1 MNESTIENLL
11 IEFLQAQGYSYQHGS
26 ETSPQATPQLR
37 SSRDEVLLAPLL
49 KAQLKRINPTAS
61 DSALQEV
68 YQKLTHLE
76 GSDLISRNEQFHYRL
91 RDGIKVESF
100 SNGETINEQIFLVD
114 MHHIENN
121 DFRVIN
127 QFTIKENN
135 QEKRCDVVIFVN
147 GLPLVL
153 CELKNPLDEKADLQ
167 RAYTQIH
174 NYQTAIPSLF
184 HYNGLC
190 VISDGMLARVST
202 FSAPFSRYLAWKSG
216 ASPLTPLLKEKGIL
230 SEKQG
235 INLADPALYPLLLEK
250 AKEMRNHPTWAEQIL
265 WEALRNNQVWVK
277 FRQQHIIDRFIVDFC
292 CLSASLII
300 EIDGSVHDDQVEAD
314 LERTEIL
321 ESYWYKVIRFTN
333 DEVINSLD
341 KVIQKI
347 KSEISSPFRGLGG
360 SRYSELE
367 TLATHMLAPSVLLDL
382 ILNYTVFETQEQK
395 DQKTWQ
401 IFTVKLKKTAAYHQ
415 YYAVQKAIH
424 ATLQAVNGDH
434 KIGVVRHTQGS
445 GKSLSMVFYAGKL
458 ITHPALKNPT
468 LLVITDRNDLDDQLF
483 QTFSQSRSLLRQSP
497 QQAESREHLKE
508 LLKVAGGGVIFSTI
522 QKFSPEEGNVFET
535 LSERENIIVIA
546 DEAHR
551 SQYGFKA
558 KAVQKDQKS
567 DLRYGNAKYL
577 RDALPNASF
586 IGFTGTPIEKA
597 DKSTRGVF
605 GDEIDIYDIR
615 QAVEDGATVPISYES
630 RLIKLW
636 VDQQVLEQIDQEI
649 ENFDW
654 VSPSDKDAI
663 KSRLAQVE
671 ALVWNPKRLELL
683 AQDFVAHFEQRQA
696 VFEGKVMFV
705 AMSRGVLVRLYD
717 QIVALRPDWAQ
728 QGKIKVIMTASSDD
742 PEEFQ
747 PHFTTSQQ
755 RKDLAIAFKN
765 PKDPF
770 QIALVCDMWLTG
782 FDAPCLHTLYLD
794 KKMQGAALMQAI
806 ARVNRVYKDKPWGL
820 IVDYIGIA
828 QDLRDAMAVYTQSGG
843 TGLAVHQK
851 QENIKEF
858 LSKYEVVE
866 QMFHGSDWK
875 DYFLVSSEQEKFRIL
890 SWSCDRILQSE
901 DLKQRFLKEFTQLNK
916 LFTLAMP
923 SPEAERLRDE
933 LAFFQAIKVSLIKI
947 SRSRGENIA
956 LETTIRQ
963 ILDWAVAHGE
973 VVDIFQ
979 SVGMNKPQ
987 VDLLSDDFLLEV
999 KNMKYKNLALELLK
1013 RILNDEISMR
1023 QTTNLAQAKKFSE
1036 MMTGV
1041 FKKYTNAQIDTA
1053 QVLQELCDIAE
1064 HLRLEDNSAK
1074 QLGLTPE
1081 EFAFYTVLSQ
1091 NQSTQFLQDEKMKEL
1106 IHAIVTRVR
1115 KSATWLW
1122 LKKSDIQAELRL
1134 QVKKILMQYGYP
1146 PDLARMEADKVLEQ
1160 SELLAEQIALNS

>member
-11 IEFLQAQGYSYQHGS
+11 IELLQAQGYTYQHGS

-37 SSRDEVLLAPLL
+37 SSRDEVLLAPIL
-49 KAQLKRINPTAS
+49 KAQLKHINPTAS

-114 MHHIENN
+114 MHNIEHN

-202 FSAPFSRYLAWKSG
+202 FPAPFSRYLAWKSG
-216 ASPLTPLLKEKGIL
+216 
-230 SEKQG
+230 
-235 INLADPALYPLLLEK
+235 
-250 AKEMRNHPTWAEQIL
+250 
-265 WEALRNNQVWVK
+265 
-277 FRQQHIIDRFIVDFC
+277 VDKDSNSF
-292 CLSASLII
+292 
-300 EIDGSVHDDQVEAD
+300 EI
-314 LERTEIL
+314 
-321 ESYWYKVIRFTN
+321 
-333 DEVINSLD
+333 
-341 KVIQKI
+341 
-347 KSEISSPFRGLGG
+347 
-360 SRYSELE
+360 E

-415 YYAVQKAIH
+415 YYAVKKAVH

-445 GKSLSMVFYAGKL
+445 GKSLSMIFYAGKL
-458 ITHPALKNPT
+458 ITHPTLKNPT

-615 QAVEDGATVPISYES
+615 QAVEDGATVPISYEG

-649 ENFDW
+649 EDFDW

-728 QGKIKVIMTASSDD
+728 QGKIKVVMTASSDD

-866 QMFHGSDWK
+866 QMFHGSAWK

-923 SPEAERLRDE
+923 SPEAEEHRDE

-979 SVGMNKPQ
+979 SVGINKPQ

-1013 RILNDEISMR
+1013 RVLNDEISMR

-1041 FKKYTNAQIDTA
+1041 FKRYTNAQIDTA

-1091 NQSTQFLQDEKMKEL
+1091 NQSTQFLQDEKMREL

-1122 LKKSDIQAELRL
+1122 LKKTNIQAELRL
-1134 QVKKILMQYGYP
+1134 QVKKLLMQYGYP
-1146 PDLARMEADKVLEQ
+1146 PDLAKMEADKVLEQ
-1160 SELLAEQIALNS
+1160 SELLAEQLAK

>member
-1 MNESTIENLL
+1 MSQSDGGDIFLFSQIVTRAASLLRGKKSTEKSSSLLGEVSQSDGGGISLFSQRVTCAAPFLRGLEVKNLHTTILLIPPLQMNESTIENLL
-11 IEFLQAQGYSYQHGS
+11 IELLQAQGYTYQHGS

-37 SSRDEVLLAPLL
+37 SSRDEVLLAPIL
-49 KAQLKRINPTAS
+49 KAQLKLINPTAS

-100 SNGETINEQIFLVD
+100 SNGEMINEQIFLVD
-114 MHHIENN
+114 TQHIENN

-147 GLPLVL
+147 GLLLVL

-202 FSAPFSRYLAWKSG
+202 FPAPFSRYLAWKSG
-216 ASPLTPLLKEKGIL
+216 ADKDSN
-230 SEKQG
+230 S
-235 INLADPALYPLLLEK
+235 
-250 AKEMRNHPTWAEQIL
+250 
-265 WEALRNNQVWVK
+265 
-277 FRQQHIIDRFIVDFC
+277 F
-292 CLSASLII
+292 
-300 EIDGSVHDDQVEAD
+300 EI
-314 LERTEIL
+314 
-321 ESYWYKVIRFTN
+321 
-333 DEVINSLD
+333 
-341 KVIQKI
+341 
-347 KSEISSPFRGLGG
+347 
-360 SRYSELE
+360 E

-415 YYAVQKAIH
+415 YYAVQKAVH

-458 ITHPALKNPT
+458 ITHPTLKNPT

-586 IGFTGTPIEKA
+586 IGFTGTPIEKT

-615 QAVEDGATVPISYES
+615 QAVEDGATVPISYEG

-717 QIVALRPDWAQ
+717 QIVALRPDWEQ

-782 FDAPCLHTLYLD
+782 FDVPCLHTLYLD

-828 QDLRDAMAVYTQSGG
+828 RDLRDAMAVYTQSGG

-851 QENIKEF
+851 QENIQEF

-916 LFTLAMP
+916 LFTLAIP
-923 SPEAERLRDE
+923 SPEAEEHRDE

-979 SVGMNKPQ
+979 SVGINKPQ

-1036 MMTGV
+1036 MMAGV
-1041 FKKYTNAQIDTA
+1041 FKRYTNAQIDTA

-1160 SELLAEQIALNS
+1160 SELLAEQLAK

>member
-1 MNESTIENLL
+1 MNESTIEKLL
-11 IEFLQAQGYSYQHGS
+11 IELLQAQGYSYQHGS

-37 SSRDEVLLAPLL
+37 SSRDEVLLAPIL
-49 KAQLKRINPTAS
+49 KAQLKLINPTAS

-114 MHHIENN
+114 TQHLENN

-202 FSAPFSRYLAWKSG
+202 FPAPFSRYLAWKSG
-216 ASPLTPLLKEKGIL
+216 ADKDST
-230 SEKQG
+230 S
-235 INLADPALYPLLLEK
+235 
-250 AKEMRNHPTWAEQIL
+250 
-265 WEALRNNQVWVK
+265 
-277 FRQQHIIDRFIVDFC
+277 F
-292 CLSASLII
+292 
-300 EIDGSVHDDQVEAD
+300 EI
-314 LERTEIL
+314 
-321 ESYWYKVIRFTN
+321 
-333 DEVINSLD
+333 
-341 KVIQKI
+341 
-347 KSEISSPFRGLGG
+347 
-360 SRYSELE
+360 E

-415 YYAVQKAIH
+415 YYAVQKAVH

-458 ITHPALKNPT
+458 ITHPTLKNPT

-615 QAVEDGATVPISYES
+615 QAVEDGATVPISYEG

-636 VDQQVLEQIDQEI
+636 VDQQVLEQIDQVI
-649 ENFDW
+649 EDFDW

-683 AQDFVAHFEQRQA
+683 AQDFIDHFEQRQA

-705 AMSRGVLVRLYD
+705 AMSRGVLIRLYD

-728 QGKIKVIMTASSDD
+728 QGKIKVVMTASSDD

-923 SPEAERLRDE
+923 SPEAEEHRDE

-1013 RILNDEISMR
+1013 RILNDEILMR

-1041 FKKYTNAQIDTA
+1041 FKRYTNAQIDTA
-1053 QVLQELCDIAE
+1053 QVLQELCDIAKN
-1064 HLRLEDNSAK
+1064 LRLEDNSAK

-1122 LKKSDIQAELRL
+1122 LKKINIQAELRL

-1146 PDLARMEADKVLEQ
+1146 PDLAKMEADKVLEQ
-1160 SELLAEQIALNS
+1160 SELLAEQMAKQ

>member
-11 IEFLQAQGYSYQHGS
+11 IELLQAQGYTYQHGS

-37 SSRDEVLLAPLL
+37 SSRDEVLLAPIL
-49 KAQLKRINPTAS
+49 KAQLKLINPTAS

-114 MHHIENN
+114 TQHLEHN

-202 FSAPFSRYLAWKSG
+202 FPAPFSRYLAWKSG
-216 ASPLTPLLKEKGIL
+216 ADKDSN
-230 SEKQG
+230 S
-235 INLADPALYPLLLEK
+235 
-250 AKEMRNHPTWAEQIL
+250 
-265 WEALRNNQVWVK
+265 
-277 FRQQHIIDRFIVDFC
+277 F
-292 CLSASLII
+292 
-300 EIDGSVHDDQVEAD
+300 EI
-314 LERTEIL
+314 
-321 ESYWYKVIRFTN
+321 
-333 DEVINSLD
+333 
-341 KVIQKI
+341 
-347 KSEISSPFRGLGG
+347 
-360 SRYSELE
+360 E
-367 TLATHMLAPSVLLDL
+367 TLATHMLTPSVLLDM

-415 YYAVQKAIH
+415 YYAVQKAVH

-458 ITHPALKNPT
+458 ITHPTLKNPT

-615 QAVEDGATVPISYES
+615 QAVEDGATVPISYEG
-630 RLIKLW
+630 RLIKLG

-654 VSPSDKDAI
+654 VSSSDKDAI
-663 KSRLAQVE
+663 KSRLAHIE

-717 QIVALRPDWAQ
+717 HIVALRPDWAQ
-728 QGKIKVIMTASSDD
+728 QGKIKVVMTTSSDD

-851 QENIKEF
+851 QENIQEF
-858 LSKYEVVE
+858 LTKYEVVE
-866 QMFHGSDWK
+866 QMFYGSDWK
-875 DYFLVSSEQEKFRIL
+875 DYFLVSSEQEKFGIL

-923 SPEAERLRDE
+923 SPEAEECRDE

-947 SRSRGENIA
+947 SRSRGENIT

-1041 FKKYTNAQIDTA
+1041 FKRYTNAQIDTA

-1160 SELLAEQIALNS
+1160 SELLAEQLAK

>member
-11 IEFLQAQGYSYQHGS
+11 IELLQAQGYTYQHGS

-37 SSRDEVLLAPLL
+37 SSRDEVLLAPIL
-49 KAQLKRINPTAS
+49 KTQLKLINSTAS

-114 MHHIENN
+114 TQHLENN

-202 FSAPFSRYLAWKSG
+202 FPAPFSRYLAWKSG
-216 ASPLTPLLKEKGIL
+216 ADKDST
-230 SEKQG
+230 S
-235 INLADPALYPLLLEK
+235 
-250 AKEMRNHPTWAEQIL
+250 
-265 WEALRNNQVWVK
+265 
-277 FRQQHIIDRFIVDFC
+277 F
-292 CLSASLII
+292 
-300 EIDGSVHDDQVEAD
+300 EI
-314 LERTEIL
+314 
-321 ESYWYKVIRFTN
+321 
-333 DEVINSLD
+333 
-341 KVIQKI
+341 
-347 KSEISSPFRGLGG
+347 
-360 SRYSELE
+360 E
-367 TLATHMLAPSVLLDL
+367 TLTTHMLAPSVLLDL

-415 YYAVQKAIH
+415 YYAVQKAVH

-458 ITHPALKNPT
+458 ITHPTLKNPT

-586 IGFTGTPIEKA
+586 IGFTGTPIEKT
-597 DKSTRGVF
+597 DKSTRWVF

-615 QAVEDGATVPISYES
+615 QAVEDGATVPISYEG

-654 VSPSDKDAI
+654 VSTSDKDAI

-683 AQDFVAHFEQRQA
+683 AQDFIAHFEQRQA

-717 QIVALRPDWAQ
+717 QIVALRPDWEQ

-851 QENIKEF
+851 QENIQEF

-866 QMFHGSDWK
+866 QMFYGSDWK
-875 DYFLVSSEQEKFRIL
+875 NYFLVSSEQEKFRIL

-923 SPEAERLRDE
+923 SPEAEEHRDE

-979 SVGMNKPQ
+979 SVGINKPQ

-1041 FKKYTNAQIDTA
+1041 FKRYTNAQIDTA

-1091 NQSTQFLQDEKMKEL
+1091 NQSTQFLQDEKMREL

-1160 SELLAEQIALNS
+1160 SELLAEQLAK

>member
-11 IEFLQAQGYSYQHGS
+11 IELLQAQGYSYQHGS
-26 ETSPQATPQLR
+26 ETSPQAIPQLR
-37 SSRDEVLLAPLL
+37 SSRDEVLLAPIL
-49 KAQLKRINPTAS
+49 KAQLKLINPTAS

-76 GSDLISRNEQFHYRL
+76 GSDLISRNEQFHYWL

-114 MHHIENN
+114 TQHLENN

-202 FSAPFSRYLAWKSG
+202 FPAPFSRYLAWKSG
-216 ASPLTPLLKEKGIL
+216 ADKDST
-230 SEKQG
+230 S
-235 INLADPALYPLLLEK
+235 
-250 AKEMRNHPTWAEQIL
+250 
-265 WEALRNNQVWVK
+265 
-277 FRQQHIIDRFIVDFC
+277 F
-292 CLSASLII
+292 
-300 EIDGSVHDDQVEAD
+300 EI
-314 LERTEIL
+314 
-321 ESYWYKVIRFTN
+321 
-333 DEVINSLD
+333 
-341 KVIQKI
+341 
-347 KSEISSPFRGLGG
+347 
-360 SRYSELE
+360 E

-415 YYAVQKAIH
+415 YYAVQKAVH

-458 ITHPALKNPT
+458 ITHPTLKNPT

-615 QAVEDGATVPISYES
+615 QAVEDGATVPISYEG
-630 RLIKLW
+630 RLIKLG

-654 VSPSDKDAI
+654 VSSSDKDAI
-663 KSRLAQVE
+663 KSRLAHIE

-683 AQDFVAHFEQRQA
+683 AQDFIAHFEQRQA

-717 QIVALRPDWAQ
+717 QIVALRPDWVQ

-858 LSKYEVVE
+858 LSRYEIVE

-923 SPEAERLRDE
+923 SPEAEEHRDE

-1041 FKKYTNAQIDTA
+1041 FKRYTNAQIDTA

-1122 LKKSDIQAELRL
+1122 LKKTNIQAELRL
-1134 QVKKILMQYGYP
+1134 QVKKLLMQYGYP
-1146 PDLARMEADKVLEQ
+1146 PDLAKMEADKVLEQ
-1160 SELLAEQIALNS
+1160 SELLAEQLAK

>member
-1 MNESTIENLL
+1 MNESTIEKLL
-11 IEFLQAQGYSYQHGS
+11 IELLQAQGYSYQHGS
-26 ETSPQATPQLR
+26 ETSPQAIPQLR
-37 SSRDEVLLAPLL
+37 SSRDEVLLAPIL
-49 KAQLKRINPTAS
+49 KAQLKLINPTAS

-114 MHHIENN
+114 TQHLENN

-174 NYQTAIPSLF
+174 NYQAAIPSLF

-202 FSAPFSRYLAWKSG
+202 FPAPFSRYLAWKSG
-216 ASPLTPLLKEKGIL
+216 ADKDST
-230 SEKQG
+230 S
-235 INLADPALYPLLLEK
+235 
-250 AKEMRNHPTWAEQIL
+250 
-265 WEALRNNQVWVK
+265 
-277 FRQQHIIDRFIVDFC
+277 F
-292 CLSASLII
+292 
-300 EIDGSVHDDQVEAD
+300 EI
-314 LERTEIL
+314 
-321 ESYWYKVIRFTN
+321 
-333 DEVINSLD
+333 
-341 KVIQKI
+341 
-347 KSEISSPFRGLGG
+347 
-360 SRYSELE
+360 E
-367 TLATHMLAPSVLLDL
+367 TLAMHMLAPSVLLEL

-415 YYAVQKAIH
+415 YYAVQKAVH

-458 ITHPALKNPT
+458 ITHPTLKNPT

-615 QAVEDGATVPISYES
+615 QAVEDGATVPISYEG
-630 RLIKLW
+630 RLIKLG

-683 AQDFVAHFEQRQA
+683 AQDFIAHFEQRQA

-717 QIVALRPDWAQ
+717 QIVALRPDWVQ
-728 QGKIKVIMTASSDD
+728 QGKIKVVMTTSSDD

-782 FDAPCLHTLYLD
+782 FDVPCLHTLYLD

-866 QMFHGSDWK
+866 KMFHGSDWK

-923 SPEAERLRDE
+923 SPEAEEHRDE

-947 SRSRGENIA
+947 TRSRGENIA

-1041 FKKYTNAQIDTA
+1041 FKRYTNAQIDTA
-1053 QVLQELCDIAE
+1053 QVLQELCDIAKN
-1064 HLRLEDNSAK
+1064 LRLEDNSAK
-1074 QLGLTPE
+1074 QLGLSPE

-1160 SELLAEQIALNS
+1160 SELLAEQMAKQ

>member
-11 IEFLQAQGYSYQHGS
+11 IELLQAQGYSYQHGS

-37 SSRDEVLLAPLL
+37 SSRDEVLLAPIL
-49 KAQLKRINPTAS
+49 KTQLKLINSTAS

-114 MHHIENN
+114 TQHLENN

-202 FSAPFSRYLAWKSG
+202 FPAPFSRYLAWKSG
-216 ASPLTPLLKEKGIL
+216 ADKDST
-230 SEKQG
+230 S
-235 INLADPALYPLLLEK
+235 
-250 AKEMRNHPTWAEQIL
+250 
-265 WEALRNNQVWVK
+265 
-277 FRQQHIIDRFIVDFC
+277 F
-292 CLSASLII
+292 
-300 EIDGSVHDDQVEAD
+300 EI
-314 LERTEIL
+314 
-321 ESYWYKVIRFTN
+321 
-333 DEVINSLD
+333 
-341 KVIQKI
+341 
-347 KSEISSPFRGLGG
+347 
-360 SRYSELE
+360 E
-367 TLATHMLAPSVLLDL
+367 TLTTHMLAPSVLLDL

-415 YYAVQKAIH
+415 YYAVQKAVH

-458 ITHPALKNPT
+458 ITHPTLKNPT

-586 IGFTGTPIEKA
+586 IGFTGTPIEKT

-615 QAVEDGATVPISYES
+615 QAVEDGATVPISYEG

-649 ENFDW
+649 EDFDW

-728 QGKIKVIMTASSDD
+728 QGKIKVVMTASSDD

-866 QMFHGSDWK
+866 QMFHGSAWK

-923 SPEAERLRDE
+923 SPEAEEHRDE

-979 SVGMNKPQ
+979 SVGINKPQ

-1013 RILNDEISMR
+1013 RVLNDEISMR

-1041 FKKYTNAQIDTA
+1041 FKRYTNAQIDTA

-1091 NQSTQFLQDEKMKEL
+1091 NQSTQFLQDEKMREL

-1122 LKKSDIQAELRL
+1122 LKKTNIQAELRL
-1134 QVKKILMQYGYP
+1134 QVKKLLMQYGYP
-1146 PDLARMEADKVLEQ
+1146 PDLAKMEADKVLEQ
-1160 SELLAEQIALNS
+1160 SELLAEQLAK

>member
-11 IEFLQAQGYSYQHGS
+11 IELLQAQGYTYQHGS

-37 SSRDEVLLAPLL
+37 SSRDEVLLAPIL

-114 MHHIENN
+114 TQHLEHN

-174 NYQTAIPSLF
+174 NYQIAIPSLF

-202 FSAPFSRYLAWKSG
+202 FPAPFSRYLAWKSG
-216 ASPLTPLLKEKGIL
+216 ADKDST
-230 SEKQG
+230 S
-235 INLADPALYPLLLEK
+235 
-250 AKEMRNHPTWAEQIL
+250 
-265 WEALRNNQVWVK
+265 
-277 FRQQHIIDRFIVDFC
+277 F
-292 CLSASLII
+292 
-300 EIDGSVHDDQVEAD
+300 EI
-314 LERTEIL
+314 
-321 ESYWYKVIRFTN
+321 
-333 DEVINSLD
+333 
-341 KVIQKI
+341 
-347 KSEISSPFRGLGG
+347 
-360 SRYSELE
+360 E

-415 YYAVQKAIH
+415 YYAVQKAVH

-615 QAVEDGATVPISYES
+615 QAVEDGATVPISYEG
-630 RLIKLW
+630 RLIKLG

-654 VSPSDKDAI
+654 VSSSDKDVI
-663 KSRLAQVE
+663 KSRLAHIE

-705 AMSRGVLVRLYD
+705 AMSRGVLIRLYD
-717 QIVALRPDWAQ
+717 QIVALRPDWVQ
-728 QGKIKVIMTASSDD
+728 QGKIKVVMTTSSDD

-866 QMFHGSDWK
+866 QMFHGSAWK

-923 SPEAERLRDE
+923 SPEAEEHRDE

-979 SVGMNKPQ
+979 SVGINKPQ

-1013 RILNDEISMR
+1013 RVLNDEISMR

-1041 FKKYTNAQIDTA
+1041 FKRYTNAQIDTA

-1091 NQSTQFLQDEKMKEL
+1091 NQSTQFLQDEKMREL

-1122 LKKSDIQAELRL
+1122 LKKTNIQAELRL
-1134 QVKKILMQYGYP
+1134 QVKKLLMQYGYP
-1146 PDLARMEADKVLEQ
+1146 PDLAKMEADKVLEQ
-1160 SELLAEQIALNS
+1160 SELLAEQLAK

>member
-1 MNESTIENLL
+1 MNESTIEKLL
-11 IEFLQAQGYSYQHGS
+11 IELLQAQGYSYQHGS
-26 ETSPQATPQLR
+26 ETSPQASPQLR
-37 SSRDEVLLAPLL
+37 SSRDEVLLAPIL
-49 KAQLKRINPTAS
+49 KAQLKLINPTAS

-100 SNGETINEQIFLVD
+100 SNGKTINEQIFLVD
-114 MHHIENN
+114 TQHLKNN

-127 QFTIKENN
+127 QFTIKENT

-174 NYQTAIPSLF
+174 NYQAAIPSLF

-202 FSAPFSRYLAWKSG
+202 FPAPFSRYLAWKSG
-216 ASPLTPLLKEKGIL
+216 ADKDST
-230 SEKQG
+230 S
-235 INLADPALYPLLLEK
+235 
-250 AKEMRNHPTWAEQIL
+250 
-265 WEALRNNQVWVK
+265 
-277 FRQQHIIDRFIVDFC
+277 F
-292 CLSASLII
+292 
-300 EIDGSVHDDQVEAD
+300 EI
-314 LERTEIL
+314 
-321 ESYWYKVIRFTN
+321 
-333 DEVINSLD
+333 
-341 KVIQKI
+341 
-347 KSEISSPFRGLGG
+347 
-360 SRYSELE
+360 E

-415 YYAVQKAIH
+415 YYAVQKAVH

-458 ITHPALKNPT
+458 ITHPTLKNPT

-615 QAVEDGATVPISYES
+615 QAVEDGATVPISYEG
-630 RLIKLW
+630 RLIKLG

-663 KSRLAQVE
+663 VSRLAHIE

-683 AQDFVAHFEQRQA
+683 AQDFVAHFEQRQV

-728 QGKIKVIMTASSDD
+728 QGKIKVVMTTSSDD

-923 SPEAERLRDE
+923 SPEAEEHRDE

-1013 RILNDEISMR
+1013 RILNDEILMR

-1041 FKKYTNAQIDTA
+1041 FKRYTNAQIDTA
-1053 QVLQELCDIAE
+1053 QVLQELCDIAKN
-1064 HLRLEDNSAK
+1064 LRLEDNSAK

-1081 EFAFYTVLSQ
+1081 EFAFYAVLSQ
-1091 NQSTQFLQDEKMKEL
+1091 NQSTQFLQDEKMREL

-1146 PDLARMEADKVLEQ
+1146 PDLAKMEADKVLEQ
-1160 SELLAEQIALNS
+1160 SELLAEQMAKQ

>member
-11 IEFLQAQGYSYQHGS
+11 IELLQDQGYTYQHGS

-37 SSRDEVLLAPLL
+37 SARDEVLLSPIL
-49 KAQLKRINPTAS
+49 KAQLKLINPTAS

-100 SNGETINEQIFLVD
+100 SNGETVNEQIFLVD
-114 MHHIENN
+114 TQHLENN

-202 FSAPFSRYLAWKSG
+202 FPAPFSRYLAWKSG
-216 ASPLTPLLKEKGIL
+216 ADKDST
-230 SEKQG
+230 S
-235 INLADPALYPLLLEK
+235 
-250 AKEMRNHPTWAEQIL
+250 
-265 WEALRNNQVWVK
+265 
-277 FRQQHIIDRFIVDFC
+277 F
-292 CLSASLII
+292 
-300 EIDGSVHDDQVEAD
+300 EI
-314 LERTEIL
+314 
-321 ESYWYKVIRFTN
+321 
-333 DEVINSLD
+333 
-341 KVIQKI
+341 
-347 KSEISSPFRGLGG
+347 
-360 SRYSELE
+360 E

-415 YYAVQKAIH
+415 YYAVQKAVH

-458 ITHPALKNPT
+458 ITHPTLKNPT

-615 QAVEDGATVPISYES
+615 QAVEDGATVPISYEG
-630 RLIKLW
+630 RLIKLG

-654 VSPSDKDAI
+654 VSSSDKDAI
-663 KSRLAQVE
+663 KSRLAHIE

-683 AQDFVAHFEQRQA
+683 AQDFIAHFEQRQA

-717 QIVALRPDWAQ
+717 QIVALRPDWVQ

-858 LSKYEVVE
+858 LSKYEIVE

-923 SPEAERLRDE
+923 SPEAEERRDE

-1041 FKKYTNAQIDTA
+1041 FKRYTNAQIDTA

-1160 SELLAEQIALNS
+1160 SELLAEQLAK

>member
-11 IEFLQAQGYSYQHGS
+11 IELLQAQGYTYQHGS

-37 SSRDEVLLAPLL
+37 SSRDEVLLAPIL
-49 KAQLKRINPTAS
+49 KTQLKRINPTAS

-68 YQKLTHLE
+68 YQKLTHIE

-114 MHHIENN
+114 TQHLEHN

-202 FSAPFSRYLAWKSG
+202 FPAPFSRYLAWKSG
-216 ASPLTPLLKEKGIL
+216 ADKDSN
-230 SEKQG
+230 S
-235 INLADPALYPLLLEK
+235 
-250 AKEMRNHPTWAEQIL
+250 
-265 WEALRNNQVWVK
+265 
-277 FRQQHIIDRFIVDFC
+277 F
-292 CLSASLII
+292 
-300 EIDGSVHDDQVEAD
+300 EI
-314 LERTEIL
+314 
-321 ESYWYKVIRFTN
+321 
-333 DEVINSLD
+333 
-341 KVIQKI
+341 
-347 KSEISSPFRGLGG
+347 
-360 SRYSELE
+360 E
-367 TLATHMLAPSVLLDL
+367 TLATHMLTPSVLLDM

-401 IFTVKLKKTAAYHQ
+401 IFAVKLKKTAAYHQ
-415 YYAVQKAIH
+415 YYAVQKAVY

-458 ITHPALKNPT
+458 ITHPTLKNPT

-586 IGFTGTPIEKA
+586 IGFTGTPIEKT

-615 QAVEDGATVPISYES
+615 QAVEDGATVPISYEG

-654 VSPSDKDAI
+654 VSSSDKDAI

-717 QIVALRPDWAQ
+717 HIVALRPDWAQ
-728 QGKIKVIMTASSDD
+728 QGKIKVVMTTSSDD

-851 QENIKEF
+851 QENIQEF

-923 SPEAERLRDE
+923 SLEAEEHRDE

-1041 FKKYTNAQIDTA
+1041 FKRYTNAQIDTA

-1160 SELLAEQIALNS
+1160 SELLAEQLVK

>member
-11 IEFLQAQGYSYQHGS
+11 IELLQAQGYSYQHGS

-37 SSRDEVLLAPLL
+37 NSRDEVLLSSIL
-49 KAQLKRINPTAS
+49 KTQLKLINPTAS

-114 MHHIENN
+114 MHNIEHN

-174 NYQTAIPSLF
+174 NYQIAIPSLF

-216 ASPLTPLLKEKGIL
+216 ADKDST
-230 SEKQG
+230 S
-235 INLADPALYPLLLEK
+235 
-250 AKEMRNHPTWAEQIL
+250 
-265 WEALRNNQVWVK
+265 
-277 FRQQHIIDRFIVDFC
+277 F
-292 CLSASLII
+292 
-300 EIDGSVHDDQVEAD
+300 EI
-314 LERTEIL
+314 
-321 ESYWYKVIRFTN
+321 
-333 DEVINSLD
+333 
-341 KVIQKI
+341 
-347 KSEISSPFRGLGG
+347 
-360 SRYSELE
+360 E

-382 ILNYTVFETQEQK
+382 ILNYTVFESQEQK

-415 YYAVQKAIH
+415 YYAVQKAVH

-458 ITHPALKNPT
+458 ITHPTLKNPT

-586 IGFTGTPIEKA
+586 IGFTGTPIEKT

-615 QAVEDGATVPISYES
+615 QAVEDGATVPISYEG

-636 VDQQVLEQIDQEI
+636 VDQHVLEQIDQEI

-717 QIVALRPDWAQ
+717 QIVALRPDWEQ

-770 QIALVCDMWLTG
+770 QITLVCDMWLTG
-782 FDAPCLHTLYLD
+782 FDVPCLHTLYLD

-851 QENIKEF
+851 QENIQEF

-866 QMFHGSDWK
+866 QMFYGSDWK

-923 SPEAERLRDE
+923 SPEAEEHRDE

-979 SVGMNKPQ
+979 SVGINKPQ

-1036 MMTGV
+1036 MMAGV
-1041 FKKYTNAQIDTA
+1041 FKRYTNAQIDTA

-1160 SELLAEQIALNS
+1160 SELLAEQLAK

>member
-11 IEFLQAQGYSYQHGS
+11 IELLQAQGYTYQHDS

-37 SSRDEVLLAPLL
+37 NSRDEVLLAPIL
-49 KAQLKRINPTAS
+49 KTQLKRINPTAS

-91 RDGIKVESF
+91 RDGIKIESF

-114 MHHIENN
+114 TQHLENN

-202 FSAPFSRYLAWKSG
+202 FPAPFSRYLAWKSG
-216 ASPLTPLLKEKGIL
+216 
-230 SEKQG
+230 
-235 INLADPALYPLLLEK
+235 
-250 AKEMRNHPTWAEQIL
+250 
-265 WEALRNNQVWVK
+265 
-277 FRQQHIIDRFIVDFC
+277 VDKD
-292 CLSASLII
+292 SASF
-300 EIDGSVHDDQVEAD
+300 EI
-314 LERTEIL
+314 
-321 ESYWYKVIRFTN
+321 
-333 DEVINSLD
+333 
-341 KVIQKI
+341 
-347 KSEISSPFRGLGG
+347 
-360 SRYSELE
+360 E

-395 DQKTWQ
+395 DQKTWL

-415 YYAVQKAIH
+415 YYAVQKAVH

-458 ITHPALKNPT
+458 ITHPTLKNPT

-586 IGFTGTPIEKA
+586 IGFTGTPIEKT

-615 QAVEDGATVPISYES
+615 QAVEDGATVPISYEG

-654 VSPSDKDAI
+654 VSSSDKDAI

-728 QGKIKVIMTASSDD
+728 QGKIKVIMTTSSDD

-782 FDAPCLHTLYLD
+782 FDVPCLHTLYLD

-851 QENIKEF
+851 QENIQEF

-866 QMFHGSDWK
+866 QMFYGSDWK
-875 DYFLVSSEQEKFRIL
+875 DYFLVFSEQEKFRIL

-923 SPEAERLRDE
+923 SPEAEEHRDE

-979 SVGMNKPQ
+979 SVGINKPQ

-1013 RILNDEISMR
+1013 RILNDEISMK

-1036 MMTGV
+1036 MMAGV
-1041 FKKYTNAQIDTA
+1041 FKRYTNAQIDTA

-1160 SELLAEQIALNS
+1160 SELLAEQLAK

>member
-1 MNESTIENLL
+1 MNESTIEKLL
-11 IEFLQAQGYSYQHGS
+11 IELLQAQGYSYQHGS

-37 SSRDEVLLAPLL
+37 SSRDEVLLAPIL
-49 KAQLKRINPTAS
+49 KAQLKLINPTAS

-114 MHHIENN
+114 TQHLENN

-202 FSAPFSRYLAWKSG
+202 FPAPFSRYLAWKSG
-216 ASPLTPLLKEKGIL
+216 ADKDST
-230 SEKQG
+230 S
-235 INLADPALYPLLLEK
+235 
-250 AKEMRNHPTWAEQIL
+250 
-265 WEALRNNQVWVK
+265 
-277 FRQQHIIDRFIVDFC
+277 F
-292 CLSASLII
+292 
-300 EIDGSVHDDQVEAD
+300 EI
-314 LERTEIL
+314 
-321 ESYWYKVIRFTN
+321 
-333 DEVINSLD
+333 
-341 KVIQKI
+341 
-347 KSEISSPFRGLGG
+347 
-360 SRYSELE
+360 E
-367 TLATHMLAPSVLLDL
+367 TLATYMLAPSVLLDL

-415 YYAVQKAIH
+415 YYAVQKAVY

-458 ITHPALKNPT
+458 ITHPTLKNPT

-615 QAVEDGATVPISYES
+615 QAVEDGATVPISYEG

-654 VSPSDKDAI
+654 VSSSDKDAI

-728 QGKIKVIMTASSDD
+728 RGKIKVIMTASSDD

-782 FDAPCLHTLYLD
+782 FDVPCLHTLYLD

-851 QENIKEF
+851 QENIQEF

-923 SPEAERLRDE
+923 SPEAEELRDE

-979 SVGMNKPQ
+979 SVGINKPQ

-1036 MMTGV
+1036 MMIGV
-1041 FKKYTNAQIDTA
+1041 FKRYTNAQIDTA

-1064 HLRLEDNSAK
+1064 YLRLEDNSAK

-1122 LKKSDIQAELRL
+1122 LKKTNIQAELRL
-1134 QVKKILMQYGYP
+1134 QVKKLLMQYGYP
-1146 PDLARMEADKVLEQ
+1146 PDLAKMEADKVLEQ
-1160 SELLAEQIALNS
+1160 SELLAEQLAK

>member
-11 IEFLQAQGYSYQHGS
+11 IELLQAQGYTYQHGS

-37 SSRDEVLLAPLL
+37 SSRDEVLLAPIL
-49 KAQLKRINPTAS
+49 KAQLKLINPTAS

-76 GSDLISRNEQFHYRL
+76 GSDLISRNEQFHYQL

-114 MHHIENN
+114 MHNIEHN

-190 VISDGMLARVST
+190 VISDGMSARVST
-202 FSAPFSRYLAWKSG
+202 FPAPFSRYLAWKSG
-216 ASPLTPLLKEKGIL
+216 ADKDST
-230 SEKQG
+230 S
-235 INLADPALYPLLLEK
+235 
-250 AKEMRNHPTWAEQIL
+250 
-265 WEALRNNQVWVK
+265 
-277 FRQQHIIDRFIVDFC
+277 F
-292 CLSASLII
+292 
-300 EIDGSVHDDQVEAD
+300 EI
-314 LERTEIL
+314 
-321 ESYWYKVIRFTN
+321 
-333 DEVINSLD
+333 
-341 KVIQKI
+341 
-347 KSEISSPFRGLGG
+347 
-360 SRYSELE
+360 E

-415 YYAVQKAIH
+415 YYAVQKAVH

-483 QTFSQSRSLLRQSP
+483 QTFLQSRSLLRQSP

-586 IGFTGTPIEKA
+586 IGFTGTLIEKA

-615 QAVEDGATVPISYES
+615 QAVEDGATVPISYEG
-630 RLIKLW
+630 RLIKLG

-728 QGKIKVIMTASSDD
+728 HGKIKVVMTTSSDD

-851 QENIKEF
+851 QENIQEF

-866 QMFHGSDWK
+866 QMFYGSDWK
-875 DYFLVSSEQEKFRIL
+875 DYFLVSSEQEKFKIL

-923 SPEAERLRDE
+923 SPEAEELRDE

-963 ILDWAVAHGE
+963 ILDWAVVHGE

-979 SVGMNKPQ
+979 SVGINKPQ

-1023 QTTNLAQAKKFSE
+1023 QTTNLVQAKKFSE

-1041 FKKYTNAQIDTA
+1041 FKRYTNAQIDTA

-1091 NQSTQFLQDEKMKEL
+1091 NQSTQFLQDEKMREL

-1122 LKKSDIQAELRL
+1122 LKKTNIQAELRL
-1134 QVKKILMQYGYP
+1134 QVKKLLMQYGYP
-1146 PDLARMEADKVLEQ
+1146 PDLAKMEADKVLEQ
-1160 SELLAEQIALNS
+1160 SELLAEQLAK

>member
-11 IEFLQAQGYSYQHGS
+11 IELLQAQGYSYQHGS

-37 SSRDEVLLAPLL
+37 SSRDEVLLAPIL
-49 KAQLKRINPTAS
+49 KTQLKLINSTAS

-114 MHHIENN
+114 TQHLENN

-202 FSAPFSRYLAWKSG
+202 FPAPFSRYLAWKSG
-216 ASPLTPLLKEKGIL
+216 ADKDST
-230 SEKQG
+230 S
-235 INLADPALYPLLLEK
+235 
-250 AKEMRNHPTWAEQIL
+250 
-265 WEALRNNQVWVK
+265 
-277 FRQQHIIDRFIVDFC
+277 F
-292 CLSASLII
+292 
-300 EIDGSVHDDQVEAD
+300 EI
-314 LERTEIL
+314 
-321 ESYWYKVIRFTN
+321 
-333 DEVINSLD
+333 
-341 KVIQKI
+341 
-347 KSEISSPFRGLGG
+347 
-360 SRYSELE
+360 E
-367 TLATHMLAPSVLLDL
+367 TLTTHMLAPSVLLDL

-415 YYAVQKAIH
+415 YYAVQKAVH

-483 QTFSQSRSLLRQSP
+483 QTFLQSRSLLRQSP

-586 IGFTGTPIEKA
+586 IGFTGTPIEKT

-615 QAVEDGATVPISYES
+615 QAVEDGATVPISYEG

-649 ENFDW
+649 EDFDW

-728 QGKIKVIMTASSDD
+728 QGKIKVVMTASSDD

-851 QENIKEF
+851 QENIQEF

-923 SPEAERLRDE
+923 SPEAEELRDE

-979 SVGMNKPQ
+979 SVGINKPQ

-1041 FKKYTNAQIDTA
+1041 FKRYTNAQIDTA

-1064 HLRLEDNSAK
+1064 YLRLEDNSAK

-1122 LKKSDIQAELRL
+1122 LKKTNIQAELRL
-1134 QVKKILMQYGYP
+1134 QVKKLLMQYGYP
-1146 PDLARMEADKVLEQ
+1146 PDLAKMEADKVLEQ
-1160 SELLAEQIALNS
+1160 SELLAEQLAK

>member
-1 MNESTIENLL
+1 MNESTIEKLL
-11 IEFLQAQGYSYQHGS
+11 IELLQAQGYSYQHGS
-26 ETSPQATPQLR
+26 ETSPQASPQLR
-37 SSRDEVLLAPLL
+37 SSRDEVLLAPIL
-49 KAQLKRINPTAS
+49 KAQLKLINPTAS

-100 SNGETINEQIFLVD
+100 SNGKTINEQIFLVD
-114 MHHIENN
+114 TQHLKNN

-127 QFTIKENN
+127 QFTIKENT

-174 NYQTAIPSLF
+174 NYQAAIPSLF

-202 FSAPFSRYLAWKSG
+202 FPAPFSRYLAWKSG
-216 ASPLTPLLKEKGIL
+216 ADKDST
-230 SEKQG
+230 S
-235 INLADPALYPLLLEK
+235 
-250 AKEMRNHPTWAEQIL
+250 
-265 WEALRNNQVWVK
+265 
-277 FRQQHIIDRFIVDFC
+277 F
-292 CLSASLII
+292 
-300 EIDGSVHDDQVEAD
+300 EI
-314 LERTEIL
+314 
-321 ESYWYKVIRFTN
+321 
-333 DEVINSLD
+333 
-341 KVIQKI
+341 
-347 KSEISSPFRGLGG
+347 
-360 SRYSELE
+360 E

-415 YYAVQKAIH
+415 YYAVQKAVH

-458 ITHPALKNPT
+458 ITHPTLKNPT

-615 QAVEDGATVPISYES
+615 QAVEDGATVPISYEG
-630 RLIKLW
+630 RLIKLG

-663 KSRLAQVE
+663 VSRLAHIE

-683 AQDFVAHFEQRQA
+683 AQDFVAHFEQRQV

-728 QGKIKVIMTASSDD
+728 QGKIKVVMTTSSDD

-794 KKMQGAALMQAI
+794 KKMQGAVLMQAI

-923 SPEAERLRDE
+923 SPEAEEHRDE

-1013 RILNDEISMR
+1013 RILNDEILMR

-1041 FKKYTNAQIDTA
+1041 FKRYTNAQIDTA
-1053 QVLQELCDIAE
+1053 QVLQELCDIAKN
-1064 HLRLEDNSAK
+1064 LRLEDNSAK

-1081 EFAFYTVLSQ
+1081 EFAFYAVLSQ
-1091 NQSTQFLQDEKMKEL
+1091 NQSTQFLQDEKMREL

-1146 PDLARMEADKVLEQ
+1146 PDLAKMEADKVLEQ
-1160 SELLAEQIALNS
+1160 SELLAEQMAKQ

>member
-1 MNESTIENLL
+1 MNESTIEKLL
-11 IEFLQAQGYSYQHGS
+11 IELLQAQGYSYQHGS
-26 ETSPQATPQLR
+26 ETSPQASPQLR
-37 SSRDEVLLAPLL
+37 SSRDEVLLAPIL
-49 KAQLKRINPTAS
+49 KAQLKLINPTAS

-100 SNGETINEQIFLVD
+100 SNGKTINEQIFLVD
-114 MHHIENN
+114 TQHLKNN

-127 QFTIKENN
+127 QFTIKENT

-174 NYQTAIPSLF
+174 NYQAAIPSLF

-202 FSAPFSRYLAWKSG
+202 FPAPFSRYLAWKSG
-216 ASPLTPLLKEKGIL
+216 ADKDST
-230 SEKQG
+230 S
-235 INLADPALYPLLLEK
+235 
-250 AKEMRNHPTWAEQIL
+250 
-265 WEALRNNQVWVK
+265 
-277 FRQQHIIDRFIVDFC
+277 F
-292 CLSASLII
+292 
-300 EIDGSVHDDQVEAD
+300 EI
-314 LERTEIL
+314 
-321 ESYWYKVIRFTN
+321 
-333 DEVINSLD
+333 
-341 KVIQKI
+341 
-347 KSEISSPFRGLGG
+347 
-360 SRYSELE
+360 E

-415 YYAVQKAIH
+415 YYAVQKAVH

-458 ITHPALKNPT
+458 ITHPTLKNPT

-508 LLKVAGGGVIFSTI
+508 LLKVAGGGVIVSTI

-615 QAVEDGATVPISYES
+615 QAVEDGATVPISYEG
-630 RLIKLW
+630 RLIKLG

-663 KSRLAQVE
+663 VSRLAHIE

-683 AQDFVAHFEQRQA
+683 AQDFVAHFEQRQV

-728 QGKIKVIMTASSDD
+728 QGKIKVVMTTSSDD

-794 KKMQGAALMQAI
+794 KKMQGAVLMQAI

-923 SPEAERLRDE
+923 SPEAEEHRDE

-1013 RILNDEISMR
+1013 RILNDEILMR

-1041 FKKYTNAQIDTA
+1041 FKRYTNAQIDTA
-1053 QVLQELCDIAE
+1053 QVLQELCDIAKN
-1064 HLRLEDNSAK
+1064 LRLEDNSAK

-1081 EFAFYTVLSQ
+1081 EFAFYAVLSQ
-1091 NQSTQFLQDEKMKEL
+1091 NQSTQFLQDEKMREL

-1146 PDLARMEADKVLEQ
+1146 PDLAKMEADKVLEQ
-1160 SELLAEQIALNS
+1160 SELLAEQMAKQ

>member
-1 MNESTIENLL
+1 MNESTIEKLL
-11 IEFLQAQGYSYQHGS
+11 IELLQAQGYSYQHGS

-37 SSRDEVLLAPLL
+37 SSRDEVLLAPIL
-49 KAQLKRINPTAS
+49 KAQLKLINPTAS

-114 MHHIENN
+114 TQHLENN

-202 FSAPFSRYLAWKSG
+202 FPAPFSRYLAWKSG
-216 ASPLTPLLKEKGIL
+216 ADKDST
-230 SEKQG
+230 S
-235 INLADPALYPLLLEK
+235 
-250 AKEMRNHPTWAEQIL
+250 
-265 WEALRNNQVWVK
+265 
-277 FRQQHIIDRFIVDFC
+277 F
-292 CLSASLII
+292 
-300 EIDGSVHDDQVEAD
+300 EI
-314 LERTEIL
+314 
-321 ESYWYKVIRFTN
+321 
-333 DEVINSLD
+333 
-341 KVIQKI
+341 
-347 KSEISSPFRGLGG
+347 
-360 SRYSELE
+360 E

-415 YYAVQKAIH
+415 YYAVQKAVH

-458 ITHPALKNPT
+458 ITHPTLKNPT

-597 DKSTRGVF
+597 DKSTRGVS

-615 QAVEDGATVPISYES
+615 QAVEDGATVPISYEG

-649 ENFDW
+649 EDFDW

-683 AQDFVAHFEQRQA
+683 AQDFIDHFEQRQA

-705 AMSRGVLVRLYD
+705 AMSRGVLIRLYD

-728 QGKIKVIMTASSDD
+728 QGKIKVVMTASSDD

-923 SPEAERLRDE
+923 SPEAEEHRDE

-1013 RILNDEISMR
+1013 RILNDEILMR

-1041 FKKYTNAQIDTA
+1041 FKRYTNAQIDTA
-1053 QVLQELCDIAE
+1053 QVLQELCDIAKN
-1064 HLRLEDNSAK
+1064 LRLEDNSAK

-1122 LKKSDIQAELRL
+1122 LKKINIQAELRL

-1146 PDLARMEADKVLEQ
+1146 PDLAKMEADKVLEQ
-1160 SELLAEQIALNS
+1160 SELLAEQMAKQ

>member
-1 MNESTIENLL
+1 MNESTIEKLL
-11 IEFLQAQGYSYQHGS
+11 IELLQAQGYSYQHGS

-37 SSRDEVLLAPLL
+37 SSRDEVLLASIL

-100 SNGETINEQIFLVD
+100 SNGETVNEQIFLVD
-114 MHHIENN
+114 MHNIENN

-202 FSAPFSRYLAWKSG
+202 FPAPFSRYLPWKSG
-216 ASPLTPLLKEKGIL
+216 ADKDST
-230 SEKQG
+230 S
-235 INLADPALYPLLLEK
+235 
-250 AKEMRNHPTWAEQIL
+250 
-265 WEALRNNQVWVK
+265 
-277 FRQQHIIDRFIVDFC
+277 F
-292 CLSASLII
+292 
-300 EIDGSVHDDQVEAD
+300 EI
-314 LERTEIL
+314 
-321 ESYWYKVIRFTN
+321 
-333 DEVINSLD
+333 
-341 KVIQKI
+341 
-347 KSEISSPFRGLGG
+347 
-360 SRYSELE
+360 E

-415 YYAVQKAIH
+415 YYAVQKAVH

-508 LLKVAGGGVIFSTI
+508 LLKVVGGGVIFSTI

-586 IGFTGTPIEKA
+586 IGFTGTPIEKT

-615 QAVEDGATVPISYES
+615 QAVEDGATVPISYEG
-630 RLIKLW
+630 RLIKLG

-654 VSPSDKDAI
+654 VSSSDKDAI

-671 ALVWNPKRLELL
+671 GLVWNPKRLELL

-728 QGKIKVIMTASSDD
+728 QGKIKVVMTTSSDD

-866 QMFHGSDWK
+866 QMFYGSDWK

-947 SRSRGENIA
+947 STSRGENIA

-1013 RILNDEISMR
+1013 RILNDEILIR

-1041 FKKYTNAQIDTA
+1041 FKRYTNAQIDTA
-1053 QVLQELCDIAE
+1053 QVLQELCNIAK

-1091 NQSTQFLQDEKMKEL
+1091 NQSTQFLQDEKMREL
-1106 IHAIVTRVR
+1106 IHAIVARVR

-1160 SELLAEQIALNS
+1160 SELLAEQMAKQ

>member
-11 IEFLQAQGYSYQHGS
+11 IELLQAQGYTYQHGS

-37 SSRDEVLLAPLL
+37 SSRDEVLLAPIL
-49 KAQLKRINPTAS
+49 KTQLKRINPTAS

-68 YQKLTHLE
+68 YQKLTHIE

-114 MHHIENN
+114 TQHLEHN

-202 FSAPFSRYLAWKSG
+202 FPAPFSRYLAWKSG
-216 ASPLTPLLKEKGIL
+216 ADKDSN
-230 SEKQG
+230 S
-235 INLADPALYPLLLEK
+235 
-250 AKEMRNHPTWAEQIL
+250 
-265 WEALRNNQVWVK
+265 
-277 FRQQHIIDRFIVDFC
+277 F
-292 CLSASLII
+292 
-300 EIDGSVHDDQVEAD
+300 EI
-314 LERTEIL
+314 
-321 ESYWYKVIRFTN
+321 
-333 DEVINSLD
+333 
-341 KVIQKI
+341 
-347 KSEISSPFRGLGG
+347 
-360 SRYSELE
+360 E
-367 TLATHMLAPSVLLDL
+367 TLATHMLTPSVLLDM

-401 IFTVKLKKTAAYHQ
+401 IFAVKLKKTAAYHQ
-415 YYAVQKAIH
+415 YYAVQKAVY

-458 ITHPALKNPT
+458 ITHPTLKNPT

-615 QAVEDGATVPISYES
+615 QAVEDGATVPISYEG
-630 RLIKLW
+630 RLIKLG

-654 VSPSDKDAI
+654 VSSSDKDAI
-663 KSRLAQVE
+663 KSRLAHIE

-717 QIVALRPDWAQ
+717 HIVALRPDWAQ
-728 QGKIKVIMTASSDD
+728 QGKIKVVMTTSSDD

-851 QENIKEF
+851 QENIQEF

-923 SPEAERLRDE
+923 SLEAEEHRDE

-1041 FKKYTNAQIDTA
+1041 FKRYTNAQIDTA

-1160 SELLAEQIALNS
+1160 SELLAEQLAK

>member
-11 IEFLQAQGYSYQHGS
+11 IELLQAQGYTYQHGS

-37 SSRDEVLLAPLL
+37 SSRDEVLLAPIL
-49 KAQLKRINPTAS
+49 KTQLKRINPTAS

-76 GSDLISRNEQFHYRL
+76 GSDLISRNEQFHYRI

-114 MHHIENN
+114 MHNIEHN

-202 FSAPFSRYLAWKSG
+202 FPAPFSRYLAWKSG
-216 ASPLTPLLKEKGIL
+216 ADKDST
-230 SEKQG
+230 S
-235 INLADPALYPLLLEK
+235 
-250 AKEMRNHPTWAEQIL
+250 
-265 WEALRNNQVWVK
+265 
-277 FRQQHIIDRFIVDFC
+277 F
-292 CLSASLII
+292 
-300 EIDGSVHDDQVEAD
+300 EI
-314 LERTEIL
+314 
-321 ESYWYKVIRFTN
+321 
-333 DEVINSLD
+333 
-341 KVIQKI
+341 
-347 KSEISSPFRGLGG
+347 
-360 SRYSELE
+360 E

-415 YYAVQKAIH
+415 YYAVQKAVH

-458 ITHPALKNPT
+458 ITHPTLKNPT

-586 IGFTGTPIEKA
+586 IGFTGTPIEKT

-615 QAVEDGATVPISYES
+615 QAVEDGATVPISYEG

-649 ENFDW
+649 EDFDW
-654 VSPSDKDAI
+654 VSSSDKDAI

-683 AQDFVAHFEQRQA
+683 AQDFIAHFEQRQA

-851 QENIKEF
+851 QENIQEF

-866 QMFHGSDWK
+866 QMFYGSDWK

-923 SPEAERLRDE
+923 SPEAEERRDE

-1041 FKKYTNAQIDTA
+1041 FKRYTNAQIDTA

-1091 NQSTQFLQDEKMKEL
+1091 NQSTQFLQDEKMREL

-1122 LKKSDIQAELRL
+1122 LKKTNIQAELRL
-1134 QVKKILMQYGYP
+1134 QVKKLLMQYGYP
-1146 PDLARMEADKVLEQ
+1146 PDLAKMEADKVLEQ
-1160 SELLAEQIALNS
+1160 SELLAEQLAK

>member
-11 IEFLQAQGYSYQHGS
+11 IELLQAQGYTYQYGS

-37 SSRDEVLLAPLL
+37 SSRDEVLLSPIL
-49 KAQLKRINPTAS
+49 KTQLKLINPTAS

-91 RDGIKVESF
+91 RDGIRVESF

-114 MHHIENN
+114 TQHLENN

-147 GLPLVL
+147 WLPLVL

-202 FSAPFSRYLAWKSG
+202 FPAPFSRYLAWKSG
-216 ASPLTPLLKEKGIL
+216 ADKE
-230 SEKQG
+230 S
-235 INLADPALYPLLLEK
+235 
-250 AKEMRNHPTWAEQIL
+250 TS
-265 WEALRNNQVWVK
+265 
-277 FRQQHIIDRFIVDFC
+277 F
-292 CLSASLII
+292 
-300 EIDGSVHDDQVEAD
+300 EI
-314 LERTEIL
+314 
-321 ESYWYKVIRFTN
+321 
-333 DEVINSLD
+333 
-341 KVIQKI
+341 
-347 KSEISSPFRGLGG
+347 
-360 SRYSELE
+360 E
-367 TLATHMLAPSVLLDL
+367 TLAVHMLAPSVLLDL

-415 YYAVQKAIH
+415 YYAVQKAVH

-458 ITHPALKNPT
+458 ITHPTLKNPT

-497 QQAESREHLKE
+497 QQAGSREHLKE

-586 IGFTGTPIEKA
+586 IGFTGTPIEKT

-615 QAVEDGATVPISYES
+615 QAVEDGATVPISYEG
-630 RLIKLW
+630 RLIKLG

-671 ALVWNPKRLELL
+671 ILVWNPKRLELL

-717 QIVALRPDWAQ
+717 QIVALRPDWVQ
-728 QGKIKVIMTASSDD
+728 QGKIKVIMTTSSDD

-851 QENIKEF
+851 QENIQEF

-866 QMFHGSDWK
+866 QMFYGSDWK
-875 DYFLVSSEQEKFRIL
+875 DYFLVDSEQEKFRIL

-923 SPEAERLRDE
+923 SPEAEEHRDE

-1041 FKKYTNAQIDTA
+1041 FKRYTNAQIDTA
-1053 QVLQELCDIAE
+1053 QVLQELCDIAKN
-1064 HLRLEDNSAK
+1064 LRFEDNSAK

-1122 LKKSDIQAELRL
+1122 LKKTNIQAELRL
-1134 QVKKILMQYGYP
+1134 QVKKLLMQYGYP

-1160 SELLAEQIALNS
+1160 SELLAEQMAKQ

>member
-11 IEFLQAQGYSYQHGS
+11 IELLQAQGYSYQHGS

-37 SSRDEVLLAPLL
+37 SSRDEVLLAPIL
-49 KAQLKRINPTAS
+49 KTQLKLINSTAS

-114 MHHIENN
+114 TQHLENN

-202 FSAPFSRYLAWKSG
+202 FPAPFSRYLAWKSG
-216 ASPLTPLLKEKGIL
+216 ADKDST
-230 SEKQG
+230 S
-235 INLADPALYPLLLEK
+235 
-250 AKEMRNHPTWAEQIL
+250 
-265 WEALRNNQVWVK
+265 
-277 FRQQHIIDRFIVDFC
+277 F
-292 CLSASLII
+292 
-300 EIDGSVHDDQVEAD
+300 EI
-314 LERTEIL
+314 
-321 ESYWYKVIRFTN
+321 
-333 DEVINSLD
+333 
-341 KVIQKI
+341 
-347 KSEISSPFRGLGG
+347 
-360 SRYSELE
+360 E
-367 TLATHMLAPSVLLDL
+367 TLTTHMLAPSVLLDL

-415 YYAVQKAIH
+415 YYAVQKAVH

-458 ITHPALKNPT
+458 ITHPTLKNPT

-586 IGFTGTPIEKA
+586 IGFTGTPIEKT

-615 QAVEDGATVPISYES
+615 QAVEDGATVPISYEG

-649 ENFDW
+649 EDFDW

-728 QGKIKVIMTASSDD
+728 QGKIKVVMTASSDD

-866 QMFHGSDWK
+866 QMFHGSAWK

-923 SPEAERLRDE
+923 SPEAEEHRDE

-979 SVGMNKPQ
+979 SVGINKPQ

-1013 RILNDEISMR
+1013 RVLNDEISMR

-1041 FKKYTNAQIDTA
+1041 FKRYTNAQIDTA

-1134 QVKKILMQYGYP
+1134 QVKKLLMQYGYP
-1146 PDLARMEADKVLEQ
+1146 PDLAKMEADKVLEQ
-1160 SELLAEQIALNS
+1160 SELLAEQLAK

>member
-1 MNESTIENLL
+1 MQLPSWKVKNLHTTILLIPPLQMNESTVEKFL
-11 IEFLQAQGYSYQHGS
+11 IELLQAQGYTYQHGS
-26 ETSPQATPQLR
+26 ETSPQAIPQLR
-37 SSRDEVLLAPLL
+37 SSRDEVLLSPIL
-49 KAQLKRINPTAS
+49 KAQLKLINPTAS

-100 SNGETINEQIFLVD
+100 SNGEMINEQIFLVD
-114 MHHIENN
+114 TQHIENN

-202 FSAPFSRYLAWKSG
+202 FPAPFSRYLAWKSG
-216 ASPLTPLLKEKGIL
+216 ADKDSN
-230 SEKQG
+230 S
-235 INLADPALYPLLLEK
+235 
-250 AKEMRNHPTWAEQIL
+250 
-265 WEALRNNQVWVK
+265 
-277 FRQQHIIDRFIVDFC
+277 F
-292 CLSASLII
+292 
-300 EIDGSVHDDQVEAD
+300 EI
-314 LERTEIL
+314 
-321 ESYWYKVIRFTN
+321 
-333 DEVINSLD
+333 
-341 KVIQKI
+341 
-347 KSEISSPFRGLGG
+347 
-360 SRYSELE
+360 E

-415 YYAVQKAIH
+415 YYAVQKAVH

-458 ITHPALKNPT
+458 ITHPTLKNPI

-586 IGFTGTPIEKA
+586 IGFTGTPIEKT

-615 QAVEDGATVPISYES
+615 QAVEDGATVPISYEG

-636 VDQQVLEQIDQEI
+636 VDQHVLEQIDQEI

-923 SPEAERLRDE
+923 SPEAEEHRDE

-947 SRSRGENIA
+947 SRSRGENIT

-979 SVGMNKPQ
+979 SVGINKPQ

-1036 MMTGV
+1036 MMAGV
-1041 FKKYTNAQIDTA
+1041 FKRYTNAQIDTA

-1081 EFAFYTVLSQ
+1081 EFAFYMVLSQ

-1160 SELLAEQIALNS
+1160 SELLAEQLAK

>member
-11 IEFLQAQGYSYQHGS
+11 IELLQAQGYSYQHGS

-37 SSRDEVLLAPLL
+37 SSRDEVLLSPIL
-49 KAQLKRINPTAS
+49 KTQLKLINPTAS

-114 MHHIENN
+114 TQHLEHN

-174 NYQTAIPSLF
+174 NYQIAIPSLF

-202 FSAPFSRYLAWKSG
+202 FPAPFSRYLAWKSG
-216 ASPLTPLLKEKGIL
+216 ADKDST
-230 SEKQG
+230 S
-235 INLADPALYPLLLEK
+235 
-250 AKEMRNHPTWAEQIL
+250 
-265 WEALRNNQVWVK
+265 
-277 FRQQHIIDRFIVDFC
+277 F
-292 CLSASLII
+292 
-300 EIDGSVHDDQVEAD
+300 EI
-314 LERTEIL
+314 
-321 ESYWYKVIRFTN
+321 
-333 DEVINSLD
+333 
-341 KVIQKI
+341 
-347 KSEISSPFRGLGG
+347 
-360 SRYSELE
+360 E

-415 YYAVQKAIH
+415 YYAVQKAVH

-458 ITHPALKNPT
+458 ITHPTLKNPT

-586 IGFTGTPIEKA
+586 IGFTGTPIEKT

-615 QAVEDGATVPISYES
+615 QAVEDGATVPISYEG

-636 VDQQVLEQIDQEI
+636 VDHQVLEQIDQEI

-923 SPEAERLRDE
+923 SPEAEEHRDE

-979 SVGMNKPQ
+979 SVGINKPQ

-1041 FKKYTNAQIDTA
+1041 FKRYTNAQIDTA

-1091 NQSTQFLQDEKMKEL
+1091 NQSTQFLQDEKMREL

-1122 LKKSDIQAELRL
+1122 LKKTNIQAELRL
-1134 QVKKILMQYGYP
+1134 QVKKLLMQYGYP
-1146 PDLARMEADKVLEQ
+1146 PDLAKMEADKVLEQ
-1160 SELLAEQIALNS
+1160 SELLAEQLAK

>member
-1 MNESTIENLL
+1 MNESTVEKFL
-11 IEFLQAQGYSYQHGS
+11 IELLQAQGYTYQHGS
-26 ETSPQATPQLR
+26 ETSPQAIPQLR
-37 SSRDEVLLAPLL
+37 SSRDEVLLSPIL
-49 KAQLKRINPTAS
+49 KAQLKLINPTAS

-100 SNGETINEQIFLVD
+100 SNGEMINEQIFLVD
-114 MHHIENN
+114 TQHIENN

-202 FSAPFSRYLAWKSG
+202 FPAPFSRYLAWKSG
-216 ASPLTPLLKEKGIL
+216 ADKDSN
-230 SEKQG
+230 S
-235 INLADPALYPLLLEK
+235 
-250 AKEMRNHPTWAEQIL
+250 
-265 WEALRNNQVWVK
+265 
-277 FRQQHIIDRFIVDFC
+277 F
-292 CLSASLII
+292 
-300 EIDGSVHDDQVEAD
+300 EI
-314 LERTEIL
+314 
-321 ESYWYKVIRFTN
+321 
-333 DEVINSLD
+333 
-341 KVIQKI
+341 
-347 KSEISSPFRGLGG
+347 
-360 SRYSELE
+360 E

-415 YYAVQKAIH
+415 YYAVQKAVH

-458 ITHPALKNPT
+458 ITHPTLKNPT

-586 IGFTGTPIEKA
+586 IGFTGTPIEKT

-615 QAVEDGATVPISYES
+615 QAVEDGATVPISYEG

-636 VDQQVLEQIDQEI
+636 VDQHVLEQIDQEI

-923 SPEAERLRDE
+923 SPEAEEHRDE

-947 SRSRGENIA
+947 SRSRGENIT

-979 SVGMNKPQ
+979 SVGINKPQ

-1036 MMTGV
+1036 MMAGV
-1041 FKKYTNAQIDTA
+1041 FKRYTNAQIDTA

-1081 EFAFYTVLSQ
+1081 EFAFYMVLSQ

-1160 SELLAEQIALNS
+1160 SELLAEQLAK

>member
-11 IEFLQAQGYSYQHGS
+11 IELLQAQGYTYQHGS

-37 SSRDEVLLAPLL
+37 SSRDEVLLAPIL
-49 KAQLKRINPTAS
+49 KTQLKLINPTAS

-114 MHHIENN
+114 TQHLEHN

-202 FSAPFSRYLAWKSG
+202 FPAPFSRYLAWKSG
-216 ASPLTPLLKEKGIL
+216 ADKE
-230 SEKQG
+230 S
-235 INLADPALYPLLLEK
+235 
-250 AKEMRNHPTWAEQIL
+250 TS
-265 WEALRNNQVWVK
+265 
-277 FRQQHIIDRFIVDFC
+277 F
-292 CLSASLII
+292 
-300 EIDGSVHDDQVEAD
+300 EI
-314 LERTEIL
+314 
-321 ESYWYKVIRFTN
+321 
-333 DEVINSLD
+333 
-341 KVIQKI
+341 
-347 KSEISSPFRGLGG
+347 
-360 SRYSELE
+360 E
-367 TLATHMLAPSVLLDL
+367 TLAVHMLAPSVLLDL

-415 YYAVQKAIH
+415 YYAVQKAVH

-458 ITHPALKNPT
+458 ITHPRLKNPT

-586 IGFTGTPIEKA
+586 IGFTGTPIEKT

-649 ENFDW
+649 EDFDW
-654 VSPSDKDAI
+654 VSSSDKDAI

-683 AQDFVAHFEQRQA
+683 AQDFIAHFEQRQA

-717 QIVALRPDWAQ
+717 QIVALRPDWVQ
-728 QGKIKVIMTASSDD
+728 QGKIKVVMTTSSDD

-851 QENIKEF
+851 QENIQEF

-866 QMFHGSDWK
+866 QMFYGSDWK

-923 SPEAERLRDE
+923 SPEAEEHRDE
-933 LAFFQAIKVSLIKI
+933 VAFFQAIKVSLIKI

-1041 FKKYTNAQIDTA
+1041 FKRYTNAQIDTA

-1160 SELLAEQIALNS
+1160 SELLAEQMAKQ

>member
-1 MNESTIENLL
+1 MNESTIEKLL
-11 IEFLQAQGYSYQHGS
+11 IELLQAQGYSYQHGS

-37 SSRDEVLLAPLL
+37 SSRDEVLLAPIL
-49 KAQLKRINPTAS
+49 KAQLKLINPTAS

-114 MHHIENN
+114 TQHLENN

-202 FSAPFSRYLAWKSG
+202 FPAPFSRYLAWKSG
-216 ASPLTPLLKEKGIL
+216 ADKDST
-230 SEKQG
+230 S
-235 INLADPALYPLLLEK
+235 
-250 AKEMRNHPTWAEQIL
+250 
-265 WEALRNNQVWVK
+265 
-277 FRQQHIIDRFIVDFC
+277 F
-292 CLSASLII
+292 
-300 EIDGSVHDDQVEAD
+300 EI
-314 LERTEIL
+314 
-321 ESYWYKVIRFTN
+321 
-333 DEVINSLD
+333 
-341 KVIQKI
+341 
-347 KSEISSPFRGLGG
+347 
-360 SRYSELE
+360 E

-415 YYAVQKAIH
+415 YYAVQKAVH

-458 ITHPALKNPT
+458 ITHPTLKNPT

-497 QQAESREHLKE
+497 QQAEAREHLKE

-615 QAVEDGATVPISYES
+615 QAVEDGATVPISYEG

-649 ENFDW
+649 EDFDW

-683 AQDFVAHFEQRQA
+683 AQDFIDHFEQRQA

-705 AMSRGVLVRLYD
+705 AMSRGVLIRLYD

-728 QGKIKVIMTASSDD
+728 QGKIKVVMTASSDD

-923 SPEAERLRDE
+923 SPEAEEHRDE

-1013 RILNDEISMR
+1013 RILNDEILMR

-1041 FKKYTNAQIDTA
+1041 FKRYTNAQIDTA
-1053 QVLQELCDIAE
+1053 QVLQELCDIAKN
-1064 HLRLEDNSAK
+1064 LRLEDNSAK

-1122 LKKSDIQAELRL
+1122 LKKINIQAELRL

-1146 PDLARMEADKVLEQ
+1146 PDLAKMEADKVLEQ
-1160 SELLAEQIALNS
+1160 SELLAEQMAKQ

>member
-11 IEFLQAQGYSYQHGS
+11 IELLQAQGYTYQHGS

-37 SSRDEVLLAPLL
+37 NSRDEVLLAPIL
-49 KAQLKRINPTAS
+49 KTQLKRINPTAS

-100 SNGETINEQIFLVD
+100 SNGEMINEQIFLVD
-114 MHHIENN
+114 TQHIENN

-202 FSAPFSRYLAWKSG
+202 FPAPFSRYLAWKSG
-216 ASPLTPLLKEKGIL
+216 ADKDST
-230 SEKQG
+230 S
-235 INLADPALYPLLLEK
+235 
-250 AKEMRNHPTWAEQIL
+250 
-265 WEALRNNQVWVK
+265 
-277 FRQQHIIDRFIVDFC
+277 F
-292 CLSASLII
+292 
-300 EIDGSVHDDQVEAD
+300 EI
-314 LERTEIL
+314 
-321 ESYWYKVIRFTN
+321 
-333 DEVINSLD
+333 
-341 KVIQKI
+341 
-347 KSEISSPFRGLGG
+347 
-360 SRYSELE
+360 E
-367 TLATHMLAPSVLLDL
+367 TLATHMLVPSVLLDL

-401 IFTVKLKKTAAYHQ
+401 IFAVKLKKTAAYHQ
-415 YYAVQKAIH
+415 YYAVQKAVH

-458 ITHPALKNPT
+458 ITHPTLKNPT

-586 IGFTGTPIEKA
+586 IVFTGTPIEKT

-615 QAVEDGATVPISYES
+615 QAVEDGATVPISYEG

-636 VDQQVLEQIDQEI
+636 VDQHVLEQIDQEI

-717 QIVALRPDWAQ
+717 QIVALRPDWEQ

-782 FDAPCLHTLYLD
+782 FDVPCLHTLYLD

-851 QENIKEF
+851 QENIQEF

-866 QMFHGSDWK
+866 QMFYGSDWK

-923 SPEAERLRDE
+923 SPEAEEHRDE

-979 SVGMNKPQ
+979 SVGINKPQ

-1036 MMTGV
+1036 MMAGV
-1041 FKKYTNAQIDTA
+1041 FKRYTNAQIDTA

-1134 QVKKILMQYGYP
+1134 QVKKILMQYGYL

-1160 SELLAEQIALNS
+1160 SELLAEQLAK